1 MMLMLYDH
9 RQTDFTTNG
18 DPINGAYAAHVTR
31 EEGFYLKFKLALDE
45 EGNYKKIQPEMIIGA
60 MTPDG
65 LNQFR
70 VFDILPK
77 KDHVE
82 VIALQLFYYLDKRLV
97 KPFSLTR
104 ADGGGAIKA
113 FESNFVSSIAPYT
126 FDSGV
131 SEVHDFTTDTS
142 RSVQEG
148 YYNALEI
155 INRIATRWDSE
166 FLLNGFDVRM
176 VKRLGKRTNA
186 LLYERKN
193 ISDFESEDSIRKL
206 VTRIYAKSQWTLDP
220 DDKDYVKD
228 AKGKENEREI
238 KVTVDSPLID
248 QYSQIY
254 EAEYTNN
261 NCKTEQELINW
272 AKLKYSTDHLDKPAR
287 SIEVKTNII
296 DDTVI
301 NFGDE
306 LVLKYTIHDIDE
318 TIRCVGYDYD
328 PINEQYYSVTLGDW
342 RQSFGK
348 AIGGSIADVSERQ
361 KSELERLKTE
371 VQIVQMRANGINR
384 VTYGPQPVPNPIN
397 GDLWFKHTLDRPDE
411 VTMWVYDAEIGDW
424 VRKDITPEE
433 IRLKLKALETQATEA
448 NQKAE
453 QIQSESAKK
462 LAEFEQQLKDLGLPT
477 ESIEQTLDQ
486 LRQQLDRVSSRTNA
500 TLDMIGNDGVTR
512 YNKNLLKGEFKRTI
526 DYDDGKT
533 SIVANDGGFKKGQT
547 YTISF
552 DAVCKLIQKGKLT
565 ISLSPPNALRPVNIT
580 VKPPKKRLDDIVVNT
595 VKKENTIETYQGL
608 NKVIV
613 QNGWY
618 ETREFDLNVGETNA
632 LNFRLKYRDYIE
644 DDLKT
649 DRQFVWNNNHELL
662 IESSL

>member
-1 MMLMLYDH
+1 MMLMVYDNH
-9 RQTDFTTNG
+9 QTDFTANG

-70 VFDILPK
+70 VFDVLPK

-82 VIALQLFYYLDKRLV
+82 VTALQLFYYLDKRLV

-126 FDSGV
+126 FDSSV
-131 SEVHDFTTDTS
+131 SEMHNFTTDTS

-155 INRIATRWDSE
+155 INRIAARWDSE

-238 KVTVDSPLID
+238 KVVVDSPLID

-342 RQSFGK
+342 RQTFGK

-384 VTYGPQPVPNPIN
+384 VTYGPRPVPNPIN
-397 GDLWFKHTLDRPDE
+397 GDLWFKHTLDRPNE

-433 IRLKLKALETQATEA
+433 IRLKMKALESQANEA
-448 NQKAE
+448 NKKAE
-453 QIQSESAKK
+453 QIAKQADEAISTATGAKDIAERGKQLADELSAHRTKIDDEINRLK
-462 LAEFEQQLKDLGLPT
+462 ERNTINDEVSAEFITNKQLVRYNENRWLGEPYGN
-477 ESIEQTLDQ
+477 LDQ
-486 LRQQLDRVSSRTNA
+486 GDNCIPIKHNGDGFLIGKEYTVS
-500 TLDMIGNDGVTR
+500 MIIYPMD
-512 YNKNLLKGEFKRTI
+512 K
-526 DYDDGKT
+526 
-533 SIVANDGGFKKGQT
+533 
-547 YTISF
+547 
-552 DAVCKLIQKGKLT
+552 
-565 ISLSPPNALRPVNIT
+565 PNIEAPIYMGAYVESE
-580 VKPPKKRLDDIVVNT
+580 VK
-595 VKKENTIETYQGL
+595 YG
-608 NKVIV
+608 
-613 QNGWY
+613 
-618 ETREFDLNVGETNA
+618 
-632 LNFRLKYRDYIE
+632 
-644 DDLKT
+644 
-649 DRQFVWNNNHELL
+649 
-662 IESSL
+662 

>member
-1 MMLMLYDH
+1 MMLMAYDNH
-9 RQTDFTTNG
+9 QTDFTVNG

-126 FDSGV
+126 FDSSV
-131 SEVHDFTTDTS
+131 SEMHNFTTDTS

-155 INRIATRWDSE
+155 INRIAARWDSE

-220 DDKDYVKD
+220 DDKGYVKD

-342 RQSFGK
+342 RQSFGE
-348 AIGGSIADVSERQ
+348 AIGGSIVDVSERQ

-411 VTMWVYDAEIGDW
+411 VTMWVYNAEIGDW

-433 IRLKLKALETQATEA
+433 IRLKMKALESQATEA
-448 NQKAE
+448 NQKADSISE
-453 QIQSESAKK
+453 KADEAISTATGAKDIAERGNQIVDELNAHRSKIDDEIDRLKERNTINDEVS
-462 LAEFEQQLKDLGLPT
+462 AEFITNKQLVRYNENRWLGEPYGN
-477 ESIEQTLDQ
+477 LDQ
-486 LRQQLDRVSSRTNA
+486 GDNCIPIKHNGDGFLIGKEYTVSMIIYPLDKPNIEA
-500 TLDMIGNDGVTR
+500 PIYIGAYV
-512 YNKNLLKGEFKRTI
+512 E
-526 DYDDGKT
+526 
-533 SIVANDGGFKKGQT
+533 SE
-547 YTISF
+547 
-552 DAVCKLIQKGKLT
+552 
-565 ISLSPPNALRPVNIT
+565 
-580 VKPPKKRLDDIVVNT
+580 VK
-595 VKKENTIETYQGL
+595 YG
-608 NKVIV
+608 
-613 QNGWY
+613 
-618 ETREFDLNVGETNA
+618 
-632 LNFRLKYRDYIE
+632 
-644 DDLKT
+644 
-649 DRQFVWNNNHELL
+649 
-662 IESSL
+662 

>member
-1 MMLMLYDH
+1 MLMAYDNH
-9 RQTDFTTNG
+9 QTDFTVNG

-126 FDSGV
+126 FDSSV
-131 SEVHDFTTDTS
+131 SEMHNFTTDTS

-155 INRIATRWDSE
+155 INRIAARWDSE

-220 DDKDYVKD
+220 DDKGYVKD

-342 RQSFGK
+342 RQSFGE
-348 AIGGSIADVSERQ
+348 AIGGSIVDVSERQ

-411 VTMWVYDAEIGDW
+411 VTMWVYNAEIGDW

-433 IRLKLKALETQATEA
+433 IRLKMKALESQATEA
-448 NQKAE
+448 NQKADSISE
-453 QIQSESAKK
+453 KADEAISTATGAKDIAERGNQIVDELNAHRSKIDDEIDRLKERNTINDEVS
-462 LAEFEQQLKDLGLPT
+462 AEFITNKQLVRYNENRWLGEPYGN
-477 ESIEQTLDQ
+477 LDQ
-486 LRQQLDRVSSRTNA
+486 GDNCIPIKHNGDGFLIGKEYTVSMIIYPLDKPNIEA
-500 TLDMIGNDGVTR
+500 PIYIGAYV
-512 YNKNLLKGEFKRTI
+512 E
-526 DYDDGKT
+526 
-533 SIVANDGGFKKGQT
+533 SE
-547 YTISF
+547 
-552 DAVCKLIQKGKLT
+552 
-565 ISLSPPNALRPVNIT
+565 
-580 VKPPKKRLDDIVVNT
+580 VK
-595 VKKENTIETYQGL
+595 YG
-608 NKVIV
+608 
-613 QNGWY
+613 
-618 ETREFDLNVGETNA
+618 
-632 LNFRLKYRDYIE
+632 
-644 DDLKT
+644 
-649 DRQFVWNNNHELL
+649 
-662 IESSL
+662 

>member
-1 MMLMLYDH
+1 MMLMAYDNH
-9 RQTDFTTNG
+9 QTDFTANG

-45 EGNYKKIQPEMIIGA
+45 EGNYKKLQPEMIIGA

-113 FESNFVSSIAPYT
+113 FEANFVSSIAPYT
-126 FDSGV
+126 FDSSV

-206 VTRIYAKSQWTLDP
+206 VTRIYAKSQWTLDT

-238 KVTVDSPLID
+238 KVVVDSPLID

-342 RQSFGK
+342 RQTFGK

-384 VTYGPQPVPNPIN
+384 VTYGPRPVPNPIN
-397 GDLWFKHTLDRPDE
+397 GDLWFKHTLDRPNE

-433 IRLKLKALETQATEA
+433 IRLKLKALETQAAEA

-453 QIQSESAKK
+453 QIAKQADEAISTATGAK
-462 LAEFEQQLKDLGLPT
+462 DIAERGKQLVDELNAHRTKIDDEINRLKERNTINDEVSAEFITNKQLVRYNENRWLGEPYGN
-477 ESIEQTLDQ
+477 LDQ
-486 LRQQLDRVSSRTNA
+486 GDNCIPIKHNGDGFLIGKEYTVS
-500 TLDMIGNDGVTR
+500 MIIYPMD
-512 YNKNLLKGEFKRTI
+512 K
-526 DYDDGKT
+526 
-533 SIVANDGGFKKGQT
+533 
-547 YTISF
+547 
-552 DAVCKLIQKGKLT
+552 
-565 ISLSPPNALRPVNIT
+565 PNIEAPIYMGAYVESE
-580 VKPPKKRLDDIVVNT
+580 VK
-595 VKKENTIETYQGL
+595 YG
-608 NKVIV
+608 
-613 QNGWY
+613 
-618 ETREFDLNVGETNA
+618 
-632 LNFRLKYRDYIE
+632 
-644 DDLKT
+644 
-649 DRQFVWNNNHELL
+649 
-662 IESSL
+662 

>member
-1 MMLMLYDH
+1 MMLMVYDNH
-9 RQTDFTTNG
+9 QTDFTVNG

-45 EGNYKKIQPEMIIGA
+45 EGNYKKLQPEMIIGA

-126 FDSGV
+126 FDSSV
-131 SEVHDFTTDTS
+131 SEVHNFTTDTS

-155 INRIATRWDSE
+155 INRIAARWDSE

-220 DDKDYVKD
+220 DDKGYVKD

-433 IRLKLKALETQATEA
+433 IRLKMEALETQAKEA
-448 NQKAE
+448 NQKADS
-453 QIQSESAKK
+453 ISEKADEAISTATGAKD
-462 LAEFEQQLKDLGLPT
+462 LAERGKQIIDELNAHRSKIDDEIDHLKERNTINDEVSAEFITNKQLVRYNENRWLGNT
-477 ESIEQTLDQ
+477 YGNLDQ
-486 LRQQLDRVSSRTNA
+486 GDNCIPIRHNGDAFLIGKEYTVS
-500 TLDMIGNDGVTR
+500 MIIYPMD
-512 YNKNLLKGEFKRTI
+512 K
-526 DYDDGKT
+526 
-533 SIVANDGGFKKGQT
+533 
-547 YTISF
+547 
-552 DAVCKLIQKGKLT
+552 
-565 ISLSPPNALRPVNIT
+565 PNIEAPIYVGAYVESE
-580 VKPPKKRLDDIVVNT
+580 VK
-595 VKKENTIETYQGL
+595 YG
-608 NKVIV
+608 
-613 QNGWY
+613 
-618 ETREFDLNVGETNA
+618 
-632 LNFRLKYRDYIE
+632 
-644 DDLKT
+644 
-649 DRQFVWNNNHELL
+649 
-662 IESSL
+662 

>member
-1 MMLMLYDH
+1 MMLMAYDNH
-9 RQTDFTTNG
+9 QTDFNANG

-45 EGNYKKIQPEMIIGA
+45 EGNYKKIQPEMIIEA

-65 LNQFR
+65 PNQFR
-70 VFDILPK
+70 VFDVLPK

-82 VIALQLFYYLDKRLV
+82 VTALQLFYYLDKRLV

-113 FESNFVSSIAPYT
+113 FEANFVSSIAPYT
-126 FDSGV
+126 FDSSV

-206 VTRIYAKSQWTLDP
+206 VTRIYAKSQWTLDT

-238 KVTVDSPLID
+238 KVVVDSPLID

-342 RQSFGK
+342 RQTFGK

-384 VTYGPQPVPNPIN
+384 VTYGPRPVPNPIN
-397 GDLWFKHTLDRPDE
+397 GDLWFKHTLDRPNE

-433 IRLKLKALETQATEA
+433 IRLKMKALESQANEA
-448 NQKAE
+448 NKKAE
-453 QIQSESAKK
+453 QIAKQADEAISTATGAKDIAERGKQLADELSAHRTKIDDEINRLK
-462 LAEFEQQLKDLGLPT
+462 ERNTINDEVSAEFITNKELIRYNENRWLGEPYGN
-477 ESIEQTLDQ
+477 LDQ
-486 LRQQLDRVSSRTNA
+486 GDNCIPIRHN
-500 TLDMIGNDGVTR
+500 G
-512 YNKNLLKGEFKRTI
+512 
-526 DYDDGKT
+526 
-533 SIVANDGGFKKGQT
+533 GGFLIGKE
-547 YTISF
+547 YTVSMIIYPM
-552 DAVCKLIQKGKLT
+552 DK
-565 ISLSPPNALRPVNIT
+565 PNIEAPIYMGAYVESE
-580 VKPPKKRLDDIVVNT
+580 VK
-595 VKKENTIETYQGL
+595 YG
-608 NKVIV
+608 
-613 QNGWY
+613 
-618 ETREFDLNVGETNA
+618 
-632 LNFRLKYRDYIE
+632 
-644 DDLKT
+644 
-649 DRQFVWNNNHELL
+649 
-662 IESSL
+662 